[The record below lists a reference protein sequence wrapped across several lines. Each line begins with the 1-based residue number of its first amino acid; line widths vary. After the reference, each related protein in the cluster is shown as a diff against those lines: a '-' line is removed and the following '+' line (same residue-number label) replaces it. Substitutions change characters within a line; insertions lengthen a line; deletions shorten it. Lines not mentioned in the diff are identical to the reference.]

1 MDNSDKNINAG
12 TFNLLGF
19 IYIWRKHLLIITG
32 AAIVFS
38 ALGSFLIRPQYKAV
52 SSLFAIKSFSAS
64 KYLTEEP
71 QGYAEDYMD
80 IGDEDDIEKLMQIL
94 NSSELQDLVV
104 EKFDLYR
111 HWYIQKDDPNKAT
124 WMSLMF
130 QEMVVFKRT
139 DMMSVKIEVYDFSP
153 DTAAQIANA
162 IAVFS
167 DTVKNRYTRRI
178 ALEALNII
186 KDEYDKSLRYMQML
200 EDSMQKLR
208 AKGILEYNLQV
219 QALTRSLGKALAGNN
234 AGGADKIDQR
244 LKTFQD
250 YGGPYFNLT
259 NEVMLQK
266 ERQVFLK
273 TKLDAAFLNAT
284 RNLPSNVQVQKAKVP
299 DKKSKPIRWI
309 IVFVSALS
317 AFVGAVLVLAAMVRF
332 KEFKKKMATTF

>member
-1 MDNSDKNINAG
+1 MCSSD
-12 TFNLLGF
+12 L
-19 IYIWRKHLLIITG
+19 
-32 AAIVFS
+32 
-38 ALGSFLIRPQYKAV
+38 
-52 SSLFAIKSFSAS
+52 
-64 KYLTEEP
+64 
-71 QGYAEDYMD
+71 
-80 IGDEDDIEKLMQIL
+80 
-94 NSSELQDLVV
+94 
-104 EKFDLYR
+104 
-111 HWYIQKDDPNKAT
+111 
-124 WMSLMF
+124 
-130 QEMVVFKRT
+130 
-139 DMMSVKIEVYDFSP
+139 
-153 DTAAQIANA
+153 A

>member
-186 KDEYDKSLRYMQML
+186 KDEDRKS
-200 EDSMQKLR
+200 
-208 AKGILEYNLQV
+208 
-219 QALTRSLGKALAGNN
+219 TR
-234 AGGADKIDQR
+234 
-244 LKTFQD
+244 
-250 YGGPYFNLT
+250 
-259 NEVMLQK
+259 
-266 ERQVFLK
+266 
-273 TKLDAAFLNAT
+273 LN
-284 RNLPSNVQVQKAKVP
+284 S
-299 DKKSKPIRWI
+299 SH
-309 IVFVSALS
+309 
-317 AFVGAVLVLAAMVRF
+317 
-332 KEFKKKMATTF
+332 